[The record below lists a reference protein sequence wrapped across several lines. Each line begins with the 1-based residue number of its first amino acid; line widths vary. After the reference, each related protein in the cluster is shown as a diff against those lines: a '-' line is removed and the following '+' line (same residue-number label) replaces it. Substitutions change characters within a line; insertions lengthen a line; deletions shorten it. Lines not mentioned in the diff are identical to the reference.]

1 MYEIKI
7 VIEDDTDKR
16 KFEKTLESTSLL
28 FAEEDEYISSNGD
41 HTVIFSINFPV
52 HFTNEDIV
60 HYLIKI
66 FDDGKKFYPSF
77 VLGAGA

>member
-28 FAEEDEYISSNGD
+28 FAEEDEYIS
-41 HTVIFSINFPV
+41 
-52 HFTNEDIV
+52 
-60 HYLIKI
+60 
-66 FDDGKKFYPSF
+66 
-77 VLGAGA
+77 